1 MMSLDAG
8 IAGGLDADPK
18 ARLLA
23 GQRN

>member
-1 MMSLDAG
+1 MMGLDAG